1 MLEGMSW
8 TKAWSQFRF
17 ARAGGVKRRFLPWL
31 ALLALELA
39 AAGQTGLAQPT
50 GVPAPQL
57 VGNAWLNVTN
67 GGKLWLASR
76 KGKVTVV
83 HFWTFGCINCRH
95 NLPWYLQW
103 RHRFAAR
110 GLEIVGVHTPEIDVE
125 HDPANVAKKVKE
137 LGITYPVLLD
147 PDRRNW
153 NRWQQ
158 RYWPTIW
165 LVDKQGRVRYCW
177 EGELEYQ
184 GASGNAR
191 MTDLIESLLNEQY
204 PE

>member
-1 MLEGMSW
+1 MS
-8 TKAWSQFRF
+8 
-17 ARAGGVKRRFLPWL
+17 
-31 ALLALELA
+31 
-39 AAGQTGLAQPT
+39 
-50 GVPAPQL
+50 
-57 VGNAWLNVTN
+57 
-67 GGKLWLASR
+67 LASR

-83 HFWTFGCINCRH
+83 HFWTFDCINCRH

-103 RHRFAAR
+103 RRRFAAR
-110 GLEIVGVHTPEIDVE
+110 GLEIIGVHTPETDAE

-137 LGITYPVLLD
+137 LGIAYPVLLD
-147 PDRRNW
+147 ADRRNW

-158 RYWPTIW
+158 RYWPAIW

-184 GASGNAR
+184 GLGGNAK
-191 MTDLIESLLNEQY
+191 MTELIEGLLKEPY